1 MGKIK
6 VMVTDDHALVREGLR
21 MMLSSA
27 PDIEIVGEAKDGRE
41 AVEKVALLEPDVVLM
56 DFQMPVM
63 DGLEAVKVIKEQNP
77 STNVI
82 MLTIHGEDEY
92 VAEAI
97 MHGASGYVL
106 KSVTKEELIQIISK
120 INDGESY
127 VQPEVT
133 KGLLKQFVTQKKT
146 PREKVLTERE
156 LEVLQ
161 LMADGNTNKEIA
173 RELNL
178 SVQTVKSHVRNIF
191 EKLETV
197 DRAQAVAVGLRK
209 HIVK

>member
-1 MGKIK
+1 MEKIR
-6 VMVTDDHALVREGLR
+6 VLIADDHALVREGLR
-21 MMLSSA
+21 LMLSSF
-27 PDIEIVGEAKDGRE
+27 PEIEIVGEARDGRE
-41 AVEKVALLEPDVVLM
+41 AVEKAASLEPDVVLM

-63 DGLEAVKVIKEQNP
+63 DGLEAVKVIKEQQP
-77 STNVI
+77 AINVI

-92 VAEAI
+92 VTEAI

-106 KSVTKEELIQIISK
+106 KSVTKEELIKIIEK
-120 INDGESY
+120 INDGESF

-133 KGLLKQFVTQKKT
+133 KGLLKQFVAQKRT
-146 PREKVLTERE
+146 PREKVLTGRE

-161 LMADGNTNKEIA
+161 FMADGNTNKEIA

-209 HIVK
+209 HLVK